1 MIWENSVT
9 DAKSALEWVP
19 QIWCRQ
25 RPGLL
30 KLSEGRTFCLF
41 GGRSYGVVH
50 CGEWRC
56 SSRVVECAAMSR
68 PRVLIDGH
76 AGTTGLRIRS
86 WLTERDDL
94 ELWTLDDASRKS
106 TTARRQA
113 IAESD
118 VSLLCL
124 PDDAAAEAAGW
135 AKESGSRVIDA
146 SSNHRIADGWVYG
159 LPELEP
165 EQRAAIRG
173 AQYVTNPGCYPSA
186 FILLLRPL
194 LDANLLAPDAPVSCH
209 ALSGY
214 SGGGRSLIERWE
226 SNKGLKQQVY
236 EAPYAAERV
245 HKHVPEMQ
253 HYTGLLHAPQFLP
266 AVGAFSN
273 GMRVQ
278 VPIHAAL
285 MAPGVTGKTIWD
297 ALSDRYRSETFVHV
311 EPFTGFEPL
320 DEWALDPTGMNGTN
334 NMSLH
339 VVPNPAG
346 HVLLVGLLDNLG
358 KGASGV
364 AIQSLNL
371 MLGLGEGAGLPH
383 GKRA

>member
-1 MIWENSVT
+1 M
-9 DAKSALEWVP
+9 
-19 QIWCRQ
+19 
-25 RPGLL
+25 
-30 KLSEGRTFCLF
+30 
-41 GGRSYGVVH
+41 
-50 CGEWRC
+50 
-56 SSRVVECAAMSR
+56 VECAAMSR

-94 ELWTLDDASRKS
+94 DLFTLDEVSRKS
-106 TTARRQA
+106 TVARRQA

-118 VSLLCL
+118 IALLCL

-146 SSNHRIADGWVYG
+146 SSNHRVADGWVYG
-159 LPELEP
+159 LPELES

-186 FILLLRPL
+186 FILLMRPL
-194 LDANLLAPDAPVSCH
+194 LDAGLLAPDAPISCH

-214 SGGGRSLIERWE
+214 SGGGRALIERWE
-226 SNKGLKQQVY
+226 SNNGLKQHLY

-253 HYTGLLHAPQFLP
+253 RYAGLLQAPQFLP
-266 AVGAFSN
+266 AVGPFSN

-278 VPIHAAL
+278 IPIHAAL
-285 MAPGVTGKTIWD
+285 MAPGVTGKTIWET
-297 ALSDRYRSETFVHV
+297 LSDRYRSEVFVKV
-311 EPFTGFEPL
+311 EPFTAFAPL
-320 DEWALDPTGMNGTN
+320 DEWALDPTVLNGTN

-339 VVPNPAG
+339 VVANPAG
-346 HVLLVGLLDNLG
+346 HALLVGLLDNLG

-371 MLGLGEGAGLPH
+371 MLGLGEGTGLPH
-383 GKRA
+383 EKQA